1 MVKGV
6 HRNARA
12 ACFVNKGVVGA
23 FGGLP
28 TQFFVYFG
36 AGVQVAVPAF
46 PNAGCALTYHIAKAG
61 ETFLES
67 KFQRKVVVT
76 QHSQNAQHLVYPIYP
91 TGKAVVIPLNCFV
104 VPQNRGGKGVKCYK
118 IMDKTGYVIGAKA
131 VNLDNEIMLI
141 TNEGIIIRM
150 AVSDISILG
159 RITSGVKLIDIDV
172 EKDIRVASLT
182 KVKEAVP
189 IKAAE
194 VNENVSK
201 GVEVSEVINEDIVEA
216 EK

>member
-1 MVKGV
+1 MNLNEDDELV
-6 HRNARA
+6 AMQMD
-12 ACFVNKGVVGA
+12 
-23 FGGLP
+23 
-28 TQFFVYFG
+28 TQGQYMLIVSENGYG
-36 AGVQVAVPAF
+36 K
-46 PNAGCALTYHIAKAG
+46 LTDWNEFTCQK
-61 ETFLES
+61 
-67 KFQRKVVVT
+67 
-76 QHSQNAQHLVYPIYP
+76 
-91 TGKAVVIPLNCFV
+91 
-104 VPQNRGGKGVKCYK
+104 RGGKGVKCYK

-182 KVKEAVP
+182 KVKEAVT

-194 VNENVSK
+194 VT
-201 GVEVSEVINEDIVEA
+201 VEIEES
-216 EK
+216 